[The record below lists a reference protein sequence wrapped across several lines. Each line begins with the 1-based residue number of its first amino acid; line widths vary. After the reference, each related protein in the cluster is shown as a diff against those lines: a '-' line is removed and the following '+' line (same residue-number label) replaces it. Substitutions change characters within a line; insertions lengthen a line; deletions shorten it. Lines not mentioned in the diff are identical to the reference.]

1 MQAVRLDSGDLAVLS
16 KEVRQ
21 VLDAAGWRDV
31 QIVASGD
38 LNEHKIESLLAAG
51 APIDIFGVGTELVTS
66 RDDPSLNTVYKLVE
80 QQTQHGP
87 VGRFKLSRDKKTY
100 PYAKQ
105 VWRQRGPD
113 GNFVKD
119 VIGRAN
125 ETLPGET
132 LLVPVLRAGQLV
144 RPLPTL
150 DNSRARCVA
159 QLNRLP
165 KELRSLKRASAFSV
179 QVSDHLE
186 SELRL
191 LTSAP
196 T

>member
-1 MQAVRLDSGDLAVLS
+1 M
-16 KEVRQ
+16 
-21 VLDAAGWRDV
+21 LDAAGRPDV

-38 LNEHKIESLLAAG
+38 LNEHKIETLLAAG

-80 QQTQHGP
+80 QDTPQGP

-105 VWRQRGPD
+105 VWRQHGPD
-113 GNFVKD
+113 GTFVKD
-119 VIGRAN
+119 VIGRTT
-125 ETLPGET
+125 ESLLGEP
-132 LLVPVLRAGQLV
+132 LLAPVLQAGQLL
-144 RPLPTL
+144 RPLSTL
-150 DNSRARCVA
+150 DNSRERCMA
-159 QLNRLP
+159 HSDRLP
-165 KELRSLKRASAFSV
+165 KELRSLKRASAYPV

-186 SELRL
+186 SESCL
-191 LTSAP
+191 LASAP